1 MACSH
6 RLSTGFFNFLND
18 NRTAVKHTQ
27 VRTDE
32 SVEET
37 LEINDKHAACEST
50 VIISYVFIHCRGG
63 TAPVKLITELF

>member
-1 MACSH
+1 MTIVLQWSIH
-6 RLSTGFFNFLND
+6 KFERM
-18 NRTAVKHTQ
+18 
-27 VRTDE
+27 

-37 LEINDKHAACEST
+37 LEINGKHAACEST